1 MALVQEVVDWAIV
14 NTDNIKPNPP
24 SPTGRTPERNNLT
37 FQQMMGSIARWRDD
51 IDAAIA
57 ANIGGTIADTQVA
70 YGSGA
75 NTITGDA
82 AFTFTSGRNL
92 MAPVLWA
99 QDNNPFIV
107 IGEGDAPLD
116 QKYWTWNAQG
126 QDLSQAI
133 YDDAFINVYEYF
145 RLTRSGTGAGVQV
158 DTIDIAAATD
168 VTVNSKLVVNGDVHM
183 FGTTSE
189 LLLIPAVAGDSLIGL
204 REGLSTGFDIAYNGN
219 TNLFTISG
227 GNGTFTDY
235 LTMNR
240 STGAATFAG
249 TVDVTGAYLHI
260 DFGNPFIRFSESDQA
275 ADNKAW
281 FWGANALQFQG
292 GLASDDF
299 VTTTNLW
306 MRVQRSGTTISDI
319 TFKTGAAP
327 SSDALTLDSS
337 QNAQFE
343 SQVVSIGTTAPH
355 DTHLSTLDV
364 IELGAQTVL
373 LGATNNGGSHFMRG
387 AYHNGTTWVH
397 TNATEPASA
406 LSFLGTGDI
415 TLRTAAAGVA
425 DDPISWVEALRV
437 VNNTANVNFAGY
449 ISVIQGSGGGV
460 VFDTDLDTYIYSS
473 IDDQLDFFVGGFYAM
488 AIATDGTAVFYN
500 EPVISTASP
509 YMLYQETDAAVDNK
523 NWLVGVNTEQFLMA
537 AYNDAYTVGTDFMTV
552 DRTGTNID
560 SIALRSDVID
570 MYSAAANVNV
580 NIGRNVAERL
590 NISVVDSD
598 LSFTYYQDETDATP
612 HDINFDIISTSTG
625 THDYN
630 WSYNGALGM
639 KLNKDKDLIVERNVQ
654 VKGQAWSD
662 VVTLTQ
668 ATTIAW
674 DCNTGNSAVTTMTG
688 NRTLGAPTN
697 QKAGATY
704 TLRVIQDGT
713 GTRTLAYNAVFKW
726 PGGTA
731 PVLSTGAGD
740 IDILTFVSDGTNMY
754 GVAQLDFT

>member
-70 YGSGA
+70 YGIGP

-92 MAPVLWA
+92 MVPVLWA
-99 QDNNPFIV
+99 RDANPFIV
-107 IGEGDAPLD
+107 IEESDATLD
-116 QKYWTWNAQG
+116 QRYWTINATG
-126 QDLSQAI
+126 ESSRHAI
-133 YDDAFINVYEYF
+133 YDDGFLNGYEYMVVQ
-145 RLTRSGTGAGVQV
+145 RSGTGAGVQV

-183 FGTTSE
+183 FGATSE
-189 LLLIPAVAGDSLIGL
+189 LLLIPTVAGPSTVGL
-204 REGLSTGFDIAYNGN
+204 REGLTTGFDLTYDGN

-240 STGAATFAG
+240 STGNS
-249 TVDVTGAYLHI
+249 I
-260 DFGNPFIRFSESDQA
+260 FSGQLME
-275 ADNKAW
+275 
-281 FWGANALQFQG
+281 L
-292 GLASDDF
+292 
-299 VTTTNLW
+299 
-306 MRVQRSGTTISDI
+306 
-319 TFKTGAAP
+319 
-327 SSDALTLDSS
+327 
-337 QNAQFE
+337 
-343 SQVVSIGTTAPH
+343 GTTAPGK
-355 DTHLSTLDV
+355 THLSTLNV
-364 IELGAQTVL
+364 LEIGAQTVL
-373 LGATNNGGSHFMRG
+373 LGATDNGGSHYMRG

-397 TNATEPASA
+397 TNATEPANA
-406 LSFLGTGDI
+406 LSLLGTGDI
-415 TLRTAAAGVA
+415 TFRTAAAGVA
-425 DDPISWVEALRV
+425 DDPLTWVEALRV

-449 ISVIQGSGGGV
+449 ITVKQGSGGGIV
-460 VFDTDLDTYIYSS
+460 LDTDLDTFIFCSS
-473 IDDQLDFFVGGFYAM
+473 DDQMDFFVGNFHAL
-488 AIATDGTAVFYN
+488 AIASNGTAAFYK
-500 EPVISTASP
+500 EPVISTANP
-509 YMLYQETDAAVDNK
+509 YMLYNETDAAVDNK
-523 NWLVGVNTEQFLMA
+523 NWLVGASGEQFLMA
-537 AYNDAYTVGTDFMTV
+537 AYNDVYSVGTNFMTV

-560 SIALRSDVID
+560 VIALRSDVID
-570 MYSAAANVNV
+570 VYSAFSNINF

-590 NISVVDSD
+590 NISVVDTD
-598 LSFTYYQDETDATP
+598 LSFVYYQDETDATP
-612 HDINFDIISTSTG
+612 HDVNFDIISTSTG

-662 VVTLTQ
+662 VVTLTD
-668 ATTIAW
+668 AATIAW
-674 DCNTGNSAVTTMTG
+674 DCNTGNSAVVTITA

-713 GTRTLAYNAVFKW
+713 GSQLLAYNAVFKW

-754 GVAQLDFT
+754 GVAQYDFT